1 MKVYTMS
8 RVGEYEAVH
17 VRGIFSTRKQAVEAA
32 IKEIETQVNK
42 DKEYAPFNRE
52 LVTVVDEREIS
63 TSTKQGWYW
72 ENELFRVDEYEVQ
85 GGEE

>member
-1 MKVYTMS
+1 MKVYMMV

>member
-1 MKVYTMS
+1 MKVYMMV
-8 RVGEYEAVH
+8 RVGDYEAVLP
-17 VRGIFSTRKQAVEAA
+17 RGIFFTRKQAVEAA
-32 IKEIETQVNK
+32 IKEIETQVNS
-42 DKEYAPFNRE
+42 DKQYAPFNRE

-63 TSTKQGWYW
+63 TSTEQGWYW